1 MSEASALAAANA
13 LHMTASCL
21 AQRERP
27 NSASARRLKRLLLVQ
42 PLKRACQGRPRE
54 RSACIGSCLRTASY
68 PGRFGTL

>member
-13 LHMTASCL
+13 LRMTASCL

-27 NSASARRLKRLLLVQ
+27 NSASARRLKRLILVQ
-42 PLKRACQGRPRE
+42 SLKRACQGRPRK
-54 RSACIGSCLRTASY
+54 RGACMVSCLWTAPY